1 MAMMVL
7 YQFNLPQMLAYYISV
22 IFDNPDI
29 ANRISK
35 MQWNRKELLIILIR
49 ISVDLKRYIKS
60 YLSSN
65 SR

>member
-1 MAMMVL
+1 GFL

-35 MQWNRKELLIILIR
+35 NAVESQRIINNPDTNIR
-49 ISVDLKRYIKS
+49 RLEEIYQIIFKQ
-60 YLSSN
+60 
-65 SR
+65 